1 MSDLES
7 ALRETL
13 AGHATEAPAG
23 DDVLAVVRRRGGAQR
38 TRRRVLAAGT
48 ALALGT
54 SGVVAVAA
62 SDLNPFVA
70 DDVVVTEPDPV
81 DDAQIACYPG
91 GTPFDPDLLSERPP
105 IDPEAD
111 LGIPVGTTARP
122 QVARRL
128 IESWSLLGRH
138 GSTVDLLI
146 WLVPGT
152 EGTNVAERG
161 MVAVTYEQADDGTWS
176 FRSSGGCDP
185 QRVFHDGLNS
195 ATWALPGAAPGPEA
209 TSVTILVTEFGCA
222 SGQSADGR
230 VAEPIVEYTED
241 AVLITTRVDP
251 PVGNSFTCP
260 GPPPTEVTVEL
271 DQPLGDRDL
280 LDGMWFP
287 AKPVLEN
294 TGG

>member
-13 AGHATEAPAG
+13 AGHAAEAPAG

-54 SGVVAVAA
+54 GGVVAAA
-62 SDLNPFVA
+62 ADLNPFAV

-81 DDAQIACYPG
+81 EEAQIACAPG
-91 GTPFDPDLLSERPP
+91 STPFDPDLLSERPAV
-105 IDPEAD
+105 DPEAD

-128 IESWSLLGRH
+128 IDHWTLLGRE
-138 GSTVDLLI
+138 GSTAELLI
-146 WLVPGT
+146 WLVPGA
-152 EGTNVAERG
+152 EGANISGNG
-161 MVAVTYEQADDGTWS
+161 MVAVTYEQATDGTWS
-176 FRSSGGCDP
+176 FRSSGGCEP
-185 QRVFHDGLNS
+185 QRVFHDGLDP

-209 TSVTILVTEFGCA
+209 TSVSILVTEMGCA
-222 SGQSADGR
+222 SGQSSEGR
-230 VAEPIVEYTED
+230 VAEPIVEYTDD
-241 AVLITTRVDP
+241 AVLITTRVEP
-251 PVGNSFTCP
+251 PVGDFFNCMGNP
-260 GPPPTEVTVEL
+260 ATEVTVEL
-271 DQPLGDRDL
+271 DEPLGDRDV

-287 AKPVLEN
+287 ARPVLEN
-294 TGG
+294 TGR